1 MFIEYEEIS
10 NFMSINKE
18 TAKFFKQNFI
28 LIRNGFIN
36 EGLIDF
42 CFDGDPLK
50 QFSNYDQ
57 LEKLYFQALK
67 RNIANRIISVD
78 L

>member
-50 QFSNYDQ
+50 QFSNYD
-57 LEKLYFQALK
+57 
-67 RNIANRIISVD
+67 
-78 L
+78 